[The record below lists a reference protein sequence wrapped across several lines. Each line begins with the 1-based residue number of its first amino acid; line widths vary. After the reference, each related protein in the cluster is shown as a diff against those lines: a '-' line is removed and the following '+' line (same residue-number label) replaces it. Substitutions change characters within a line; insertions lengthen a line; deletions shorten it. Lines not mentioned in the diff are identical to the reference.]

1 MNTVCR
7 LEQLRV
13 SNFVVAA
20 FDAEALAYCRARVL
34 PCFAAGPED
43 ADGKGAAFEY
53 DSDAAFRALTKL
65 KSVQVCRRLIGFPA
79 SIRFKGWLL
88 FVSRGSHSPFFKIL
102 KFRSFILGNPGDPPQ
117 FLSPT
122 NSLYPSNPRVSESKS
137 PHLLLPA
144 IRAEMHTLKEGR
156 RLLCVSL

>member
-13 SNFVVAA
+13 SNFVIAA
-20 FDAEALAYCRARVL
+20 FDAEALAFCSDRVL
-34 PCFAAGPED
+34 PCFAALPDD
-43 ADGKGAAFEY
+43 ADNTSAAFENG
-53 DSDAAFRALTKL
+53 SDAFRALTKL

-88 FVSRGSHSPFFKIL
+88 FVSRGSHSPFFYFLNI
-102 KFRSFILGNPGDPPQ
+102 RSFILGNPGDPPL

-144 IRAEMHTLKEGR
+144 IRAETHTLKEER
-156 RLLCVSL
+156 RLLRVSL